1 MISALHISSMFQR
14 AAGAAASSWCSS
26 LFICQNGRRYSNSC
40 SSTSTLGSKKEAK
53 IMILGG
59 GLAGLA
65 TANHLLNKTT
75 GIAIDIWDVCEVGD
89 GGASAVAG
97 G

>member
-1 MISALHISSMFQR
+1 
-14 AAGAAASSWCSS
+14 
-26 LFICQNGRRYSNSC
+26 
-40 SSTSTLGSKKEAK
+40 LGSKKEAK

>member
-1 MISALHISSMFQR
+1 M
-14 AAGAAASSWCSS
+14 
-26 LFICQNGRRYSNSC
+26 
-40 SSTSTLGSKKEAK
+40 KETK

-65 TANHLLNKTT
+65 TAYNLLNKTT
-75 GIAIDIWDVCEVGD
+75 GVAIDIWDICEVGD